1 MKITAFWTLISRLLG
16 MVRDVAT
23 AALFGLAENG
33 VMDAFVVA
41 FRVPNIFRRLF
52 GEGALSASTLPVIT
66 AKKEAD
72 PLSIWQL
79 VSTLLGYV
87 FVAMTVLV
95 DVVALPMD
103 VGSALSSIL

>member
-1 MKITAFWTLISRLLG
+1 MKFARSPFLRGLKITAFWTLISRLLG

-52 GEGALSASTLPVIT
+52 GEGALSASTLPAI
-66 AKKEAD
+66 ASRKEAD

-79 VSTLLGYV
+79 VSTLLGCV
-87 FVAMTVLV
+87 FVVMVLLTLL
-95 DVVALPMD
+95 A
-103 VGSALSSIL
+103 